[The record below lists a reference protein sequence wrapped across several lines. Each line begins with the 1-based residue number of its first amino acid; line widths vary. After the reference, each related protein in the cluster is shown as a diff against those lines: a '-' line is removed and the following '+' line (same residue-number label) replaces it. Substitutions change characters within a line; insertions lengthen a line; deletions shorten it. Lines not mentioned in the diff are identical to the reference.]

1 MQTDDI
7 FVYLVDLPD
16 GIHEMV
22 TPCCDGHTIY
32 ISAKLTCTG
41 RQEAFLH
48 ALEHIHDNDF
58 EKYDVQK
65 IEYDARTKKRS

>member
-22 TPCCDGHTIY
+22 TPCCDGYTVY
-32 ISAKLTCTG
+32 IDLKLNDKQ
-41 RQEAFLH
+41 RRKEYLH
-48 ALEHIHDNDF
+48 ALDHIRRNDF
-58 EKYDVQK
+58 EKENVQI
-65 IEYDARTKKRS
+65 IESEVRKVF